1 VIVIFE
7 IRIALMLPPPQ
18 VSRRTGVGESPRSR
32 DEQRPARPHRALPR
46 GRRPARVIFA
56 DSLSVMAEP
65 DTIRTPDQRVRV
77 FVSSALGE
85 LAAERRAVRD
95 AVTSLRLVPVMFEL
109 GARPYPPR
117 PVYRAYLAQSQVFV
131 GIYWQSY
138 GWVAPGEQVS
148 GLEDEYELSAGLPR
162 LIYVKSP
169 APGREPRLAQLLA
182 RIRDEGGVS
191 YQHFSDPAELQQLVE
206 NDLAILLSERF
217 EMTRRG
223 QAPAG
228 EAPLA
233 GALPVPATPL
243 LGRDQEAAALEDL
256 VAREGVRLVTL
267 TGPGGVG
274 KTRLMLEAAR
284 RLGPGFADGARFVE
298 LAPVSA
304 AEPVAPAIAAGL
316 GLSTSAGQL
325 TADLESYLRPR
336 RVLLAL
342 DNFEQVL
349 SAAPLVAGL
358 LAAAP
363 GLVVLTTSRAV
374 LRLSGEHEF
383 AVPPLPVP
391 PAGAAPDPEQLRR
404 YASVRLFTA
413 RARAVAPGFE
423 LTGANAA
430 AVAEICRRLDGL
442 PLAVELAAARVRLLP
457 PQTLASRLGQRLSLL
472 TGGARDLPERQQ
484 TLRNTLDWSFG
495 LLSAGERALLA
506 RLGVFAGSFSLAA
519 AEAVGAGSPQ
529 EGQAGQPGQ
538 VIDTL
543 GALVDSSL
551 VRAQTR
557 PGEPRFSLLETIR
570 EYALE
575 RLREGGDWVPTHDRH
590 AAYLLAL
597 AEPAAAELAG
607 PGQVAWLDRL
617 ETEHD
622 NLWAAMS
629 WLVDH
634 GPLDQAVH
642 LSQVTSRFWWLR
654 GHVAEYARLGDD
666 FAAGTKDMSPY
677 QQALALTQAGLIIIG
692 NGDPARGRQLLE
704 QALPLYRPD
713 NARPAAS
720 VTMNALVLAV
730 LGDLA
735 ALRRDYAAACRFLD
749 QAQALLQ
756 ELRDD
761 DLTGYDRLQ
770 QQLTVALV
778 DTVLGQVRLS
788 QGDQDAAAQLFTD
801 GLAVARRAQDWIP
814 LLTSLYDLALARQ
827 AQGDLAGAAAH
838 LHEGLALAAEAG
850 DETSA
855 AYYLE
860 VLAAVAGQQDN
871 PQRAVRL
878 FAAARSILQTRGS
891 GWLHAFIPRVP
902 HDDAVLAELRSQMG
916 DAAFAEAEAWGGSAG
931 SKRAVEFALDQA

>member
-1 VIVIFE
+1 
-7 IRIALMLPPPQ
+7 
-18 VSRRTGVGESPRSR
+18 
-32 DEQRPARPHRALPR
+32 
-46 GRRPARVIFA
+46 
-56 DSLSVMAEP
+56 MAEP

-77 FVSSALGE
+77 FVSSVLGE
-85 LAAERRAVRD
+85 LATERQAVRD

-109 GARPYPPR
+109 GARPFPPR

-138 GWVAPGEQVS
+138 GWVAPGEQIS
-148 GLEDEYELSAGLPR
+148 GLEDEYRLSAGLPR

-169 APGREPRLAQLLA
+169 APDREPRLAQLLA

-206 NDLAILLSERF
+206 NDLAVLLSERF
-217 EMTRRG
+217 EMTRPG
-223 QAPAG
+223 QAAAG
-228 EAPLA
+228 DAPLA

-284 RLGPGFADGARFVE
+284 RLGPGFADGVRFVE
-298 LAPVSA
+298 LAAVSA
-304 AEPVAPAIAAGL
+304 ADPVAPAIAAGL
-316 GLSTSAGQL
+316 GLSTSAGRL
-325 TADLESYLRPR
+325 ISDLKSYLRPR
-336 RVLLAL
+336 RLLLAL

-349 SAAPLVAGL
+349 SAAPLVAEM

-363 GLVVLTTSRAV
+363 GLVVLATSRAV
-374 LRLSGEHEF
+374 LRLSGEYEF

-391 PAGAAPDPEQLRR
+391 PAGAAPDPEELRR
-404 YASVRLFTA
+404 YASVSLFTE
-413 RARAVAPGFE
+413 RAHAAAPDFA
-423 LTGANAA
+423 LTDGNAA

-484 TLRNTLDWSFG
+484 TLRNTLGWSFG
-495 LLSAGERALLA
+495 LLSAGERALFA
-506 RLGVFAGSFSLAA
+506 RLGVFAGSFGLPA
-519 AEAVGAGSPQ
+519 AEAIGAGSPE
-529 EGQAGQPGQ
+529 EGRAGQPGQ

-557 PGEPRFSLLETIR
+557 RGEPRFSLLETIR

-575 RLREGGDWVPTHDRH
+575 RLHEGGDWVQTHDRH
-590 AAYLLAL
+590 AAYFLAL
-597 AEPAAAELAG
+597 AEPAAGDLAG

-617 ETEHD
+617 ENEHD

-629 WLVDH
+629 WLTDH
-634 GPLDQAVH
+634 GPLEQAVH
-642 LSQVTSRFWWLR
+642 LSQVTARFWWLR
-654 GHVAEYARLGDD
+654 GHVAEYARLGDE

-677 QQALALTQAGLIIIG
+677 QQALALTQAGLIILG
-692 NGDPARGRQLLE
+692 NGDPARGRLLLE
-704 QALPLYRPD
+704 QTLPLYRQE

-730 LGDLA
+730 LADLA
-735 ALRRDYAAACRFLD
+735 ALRRDYAGACRFLD
-749 QAQALLQ
+749 QGQALLQ
-756 ELRDD
+756 ELHDD

-778 DTVLGQVRLS
+778 DTVLGQLRLS

-814 LLTSLYDLALARQ
+814 LLTLLYDLALARR
-827 AQGDLAGAAAH
+827 AQGDLAGAAGH
-838 LHEGLALAAEAG
+838 LQDGLELASRAG

-902 HDDAVLAELRSQMG
+902 HDDAVLAALRSQMG